1 MAPETFDLESITL
14 DEAIAVEAASRRD
27 FRDLIRSRIGQRM
40 VASYLLAL
48 RKHERDTSEPYPEW
62 TGGRR
67 ILDASAS
74 TSASSQDGDSATPE
88 A

>member
-48 RKHERDTSEPYPEW
+48 RKHEHDTSQPLPEW

-74 TSASSQDGDSATPE
+74 TSASSPDGDSATPE

>member
-14 DEAIAVEAASRRD
+14 DEAIEVEAASGRD
-27 FRDLIRSRIGQRM
+27 FRQLVKSRIGQRM
-40 VASYLLAL
+40 IASYLLAL
-48 RKHERDTSEPYPEW
+48 RKHERDTSLPPPEW

-67 ILDASAS
+67 ILDASGS
-74 TSASSQDGDSATPE
+74 TSASLPDGASETPE